1 MKREKLEVLKNRKLN
16 FCGILQLGINEK
28 GEYIVRNKFNDKK
41 YTSYSEANNEFIR
54 LKLAGL

>member
-1 MKREKLEVLKNRKLN
+1 MREKIEVLKNRELN
-16 FCGILQLGINEK
+16 FKGILQLGINEA

-41 YTSYSEANNEFIR
+41 YTSYTEAAKEFTR